1 MVGHV
6 LQDLLASLFRSVA
19 QLHRDVA
26 DCFEGSMSGYFREV
40 TANIAMNSFSLH
52 CTNPALNGISKAV
65 PELSEGCCTRP
76 WRRLLQRQA
85 ERLPQQLSVCSKEPA
100 RVALPLSLP
109 SQSSGMV
116 LASTAAPG
124 HEAQSIVLV
133 ASSTA
138 QHRGVLLLQPS
149 LEKSPAL
156 LRPPRP
162 PQAWVLSSPARLTP
176 GQHSTLLLQEKLW
189 RLFNRSQQND
199 SIPISSQTG

>member
-1 MVGHV
+1 MELARQCRSSRRAAARGH
-6 LQDLLASLFRSVA
+6 
-19 QLHRDVA
+19 
-26 DCFEGSMSGYFREV
+26 GG
-40 TANIAMNSFSLH
+40 
-52 CTNPALNGISKAV
+52 
-65 PELSEGCCTRP
+65 
-76 WRRLLQRQA
+76 RLLQRQA

-100 RVALPLSLP
+100 RVALPPSLP
-109 SQSSGMV
+109 SQSPGVV

-138 QHRGVLLLQPS
+138 QHRGVLLLQS
-149 LEKSPAL
+149 GLEKSLA

-162 PQAWVLSSPARLTP
+162 HWARVLSSPARLTP

>member
-6 LQDLLASLFRSVA
+6 LQDLLASLFRSVP

-76 WRRLLQRQA
+76 WMVPAAEAGRAAAPAALCLQQGA
-85 ERLPQQLSVCSKEPA
+85 CPCGTAS
-100 RVALPLSLP
+100 
-109 SQSSGMV
+109 V
-116 LASTAAPG
+116 LAFPEPRRGAGKHRSARPRGPEHRAGGLQHCTAPWGAALAVRSGEIPGTPQTTQATPGMGAIIPSTADPWA
-124 HEAQSIVLV
+124 AQ
-133 ASSTA
+133 
-138 QHRGVLLLQPS
+138 
-149 LEKSPAL
+149 
-156 LRPPRP
+156 
-162 PQAWVLSSPARLTP
+162 
-176 GQHSTLLLQEKLW
+176 LLQEKLW